1 MKRKIYLLAGIA
13 VVAALGGC
21 GNKSSTPDGV
31 ATAKPSSKPNP
42 WSIGGNPSPSP
53 TASVHPAP
61 KPSPSGSAKANP
73 WGMTT
78 PAKTPTAV
86 K

>member
-1 MKRKIYLLAGIA
+1 MKRGIYLLAGI
-13 VVAALGGC
+13 VAATTLGGC
-21 GNKSSTPDGV
+21 GSRSSTQDGV

-61 KPSPSGSAKANP
+61 KPSASGSAKANP
-73 WGMTT
+73 WGLTT
-78 PAKTPTAV
+78 PTKMPTAV